1 MRPGAFGAANRR
13 EQPHAVSHANRCT
26 SFRHHAAP
34 VHPLEL
40 REQLKHDDLVH
51 LMYDAAHNTAS
62 RATRWTEIDRKKS
75 ACNARCKGRALGD
88 VPAVRG
94 DASWYPRAPTGSPRR
109 RDRDRQIPK
118 PALRIGAALDRPSTR
133 LGERSSK
140 TRCLVCRSMGKCSNL
155 LSPALQTAFRPFC
168 PDRHPAAGK
177 GAPRRFTPRSQIS
190 WRVAVGLGRE
200 GQKRALSPA
209 GGLYEISS
217 LGASWWWIL
226 L

>member
-1 MRPGAFGAANRR
+1 MDGNR
-13 EQPHAVSHANRCT
+13 Q
-26 SFRHHAAP
+26 
-34 VHPLEL
+34 
-40 REQLKHDDLVH
+40 Q
-51 LMYDAAHNTAS
+51 
-62 RATRWTEIDRKKS
+62 KS

-140 TRCLVCRSMGKCSNL
+140 TRCLVCRSIGKYSNL

-177 GAPRRFTPRSQIS
+177 GAPRRFTPRSQLS
-190 WRVAVGLGRE
+190 WGVAVGLGRE

-209 GGLYEISS
+209 GGLYPAALIDQSRH
-217 LGASWWWIL
+217 LQCC
-226 L
+226 